1 MRYQRPG
8 SVIFGKCFA
17 IAFIIFLHLGYCLL
31 QNAADLHNELE
42 REQAER
48 RRPPMENSDCQVLFR
63 VRKMRLYLHAFT
75 EAEMSCEQGYAFS

>member
-48 RRPPMENSDCQVLFR
+48 RRP
-63 VRKMRLYLHAFT
+63 
-75 EAEMSCEQGYAFS
+75 G

>member
-17 IAFIIFLHLGYCLL
+17 IAFIILVPLGYCLL
-31 QNAADLHNELE
+31 QNAADLHSKLE

-48 RRPPMENSDCQVLFR
+48 RRPPMENSDCRFFSGGGRCAYISMPLPR
-63 VRKMRLYLHAFT
+63 RK
-75 EAEMSCEQGYAFS
+75 